1 MNNITSQENQKFKP
15 VIYIKILK
23 YSLISTLIDLGGGG
37 TNQGF
42 FILKARVKKSVT
54 FEKSLHRQLDL
65 FSWKRKKTLRMYML

>member
-1 MNNITSQENQKFKP
+1 MNNITSQENQKVKP

-23 YSLISTLIDLGGGG
+23 YSLISTLIDLGGG

-54 FEKSLHRQLDL
+54 FEKPLHRSLDL